1 MSTTSSSIQH
11 LSIHMRRSAVIMLL
25 CLFPLASAGAEMAPD
40 EGFATLDGDTARLS
54 DFHGQVVVLNL
65 WAVWC
70 SPCIIEIPHLVQ
82 LQPKLEAVGATV
94 IGLSVDS
101 GSARAIHRFWTDRL
115 EIEPVYPLWKT
126 TVAEAG
132 ELFGA
137 RTYPTTLIIDREG
150 RIREHLLGLQT
161 REELIEA
168 VEPYL

>member
-1 MSTTSSSIQH
+1 MKALYSILFV
-11 LSIHMRRSAVIMLL
+11 LSFSAAPLL
-25 CLFPLASAGAEMAPD
+25 AEVD
-40 EGFATLDGDTARLS
+40 ERATGTAFATLDGGQASLS
-54 DFHGQVVVLNL
+54 DFRGQVVVLNL

-82 LQPKLEAVGATV
+82 LQPALEAVDATV
-94 IGLSVDS
+94 IGLAVDS
-101 GSARAIHRFWTDRL
+101 GSAQAIRWFWTDRL

-126 TVAEAG
+126 SVAEAG

-150 RIREHLLGLQT
+150 QVREHLLGLQT
-161 REELIEA
+161 REDLLEA

>member
-1 MSTTSSSIQH
+1 MKRIRSIV
-11 LSIHMRRSAVIMLL
+11 LGPILL
-25 CLFPLASAGAEMAPD
+25 ALAMGAMAAERAP
-40 EGFATLDGDTARLS
+40 GVSFATLEDGSRASLEEFR
-54 DFHGQVVVLNL
+54 GQVVVLNL

-82 LQPKLEAVGATV
+82 LQPELEAIGATV
-94 IGLSVDS
+94 IGLAVDS
-101 GSARAIHRFWTDRL
+101 GSARAIRRFWTDRL

-126 TVAEAG
+126 SVAEAG

-161 REELIEA
+161 REDLLEA

>member
-1 MSTTSSSIQH
+1 MKALRSILLV
-11 LSIHMRRSAVIMLL
+11 LSLSATPLL
-25 CLFPLASAGAEMAPD
+25 AEMD
-40 EGFATLDGDTARLS
+40 ERATDTGFATLDGGQASLS
-54 DFHGQVVVLNL
+54 GFRGQVVVLNL

-70 SPCIIEIPHLVQ
+70 SPCIIEIPHLVR
-82 LQPKLEAVGATV
+82 LQPELEAVDATV
-94 IGLSVDS
+94 IGLAVDS
-101 GSARAIHRFWTDRL
+101 GSARAILRFWTDRL
-115 EIEPVYPLWKT
+115 EIDPVYPLWKT

-161 REELIEA
+161 REDLLAA

>member
-1 MSTTSSSIQH
+1 MSILPSIIQRQFPSVRQLVFVVALCFMLPAVSGEP
-11 LSIHMRRSAVIMLL
+11 LSDERFAVV
-25 CLFPLASAGAEMAPD
+25 
-40 EGFATLDGDTARLS
+40 DGEHARLS

-82 LQPKLEAVGATV
+82 LQPELEQVGATV
-94 IGLSVDS
+94 IGLAVDS
-101 GSARAIHRFWTDRL
+101 GSARAIRRFWTHRL

-132 ELFGA
+132 ELFDA
-137 RTYPTTLIIDREG
+137 RTYPTTLIIDRDG

-161 REELIEA
+161 REDLRAA
-168 VEPYL
+168 VQPYL

>member
-1 MSTTSSSIQH
+1 
-11 LSIHMRRSAVIMLL
+11 MLTQPKTFQCRFWSL
-25 CLFPLASAGAEMAPD
+25 RCLFLVVMSCFLVPTLAAELATQ
-40 EGFATLDGDTARLS
+40 ERFATVEGESARLN
-54 DFHGQVVVLNL
+54 DFRGQVVVLNL

-82 LQPKLEAVGATV
+82 LQPELEDVGATV
-94 IGLSVDS
+94 IGLAVDS
-101 GSARAIHRFWTDRL
+101 GSAEAIRRFWTHRL

-150 RIREHLLGLQT
+150 RVREHLLGLQT
-161 REELIEA
+161 REDLLKA